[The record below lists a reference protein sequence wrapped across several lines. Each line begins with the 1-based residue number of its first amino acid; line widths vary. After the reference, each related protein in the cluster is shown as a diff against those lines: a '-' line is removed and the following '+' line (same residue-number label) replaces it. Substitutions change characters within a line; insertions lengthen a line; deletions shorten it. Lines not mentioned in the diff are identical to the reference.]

1 LILTKGLIA
10 ISVEE
15 DVKAYLVT
23 REPSRWPGDVKVLYI
38 PFVDEDVLY
47 IFDEKRGFME
57 IRGRDRITE
66 FIARLRNGM

>member
-1 LILTKGLIA
+1 M
-10 ISVEE
+10 
-15 DVKAYLVT
+15 KAYLVT

-38 PFVDEDVLY
+38 PFADEDVLY

-66 FIARLRNGM
+66 FIASLRNGT

>member
-38 PFVDEDVLY
+38 PFADEDVLY
-47 IFDEKRGFME
+47 IFDEKEGLWRSEAATG
-57 IRGRDRITE
+57 
-66 FIARLRNGM
+66 LRNSSQG

>member
-1 LILTKGLIA
+1 M
-10 ISVEE
+10 
-15 DVKAYLVT
+15 T

-38 PFVDEDVLY
+38 PFADEDVLY
-47 IFDEKRGFME
+47 IFDEKRGLME

>member
-1 LILTKGLIA
+1 LILAKGLIA

-15 DVKAYLVT
+15 DVKACLVT
-23 REPSRWPGDVKVLYI
+23 REPSRWPGDVEVLYI
-38 PFVDEDVLY
+38 PFADEDVLY

-66 FIARLRNGM
+66 FIARLRNGT